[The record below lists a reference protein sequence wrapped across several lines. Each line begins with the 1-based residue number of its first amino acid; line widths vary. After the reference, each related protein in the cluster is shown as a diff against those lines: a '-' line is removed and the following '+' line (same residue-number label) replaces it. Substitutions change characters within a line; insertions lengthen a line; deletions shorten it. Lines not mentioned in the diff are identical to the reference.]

1 MIPGIEGFDDFPK
14 IFQPMPL
21 LFMTIYNDY
30 ASFSPNECGVGKQRH
45 LLNNV

>member
-21 LFMTIYNDY
+21 LFMTIYNDCLFF
-30 ASFSPNECGVGKQRH
+30 AQ
-45 LLNNV
+45 